1 MEPTS
6 RRQFL
11 KRSSAVAA
19 AAGVAA
25 AVPVSAAKVLT
36 ASDKSH
42 VADRE
47 PELPD
52 DPGVDVPVVAHVR
65 DVRKGLVSLYTGE
78 REVKVRNKR
87 LAAAL
92 YHATH

>member
-1 MEPTS
+1 MEPTN

-25 AVPVSAAKVLT
+25 AIPATAAKALT
-36 ASDKSH
+36 QSRSPHDAPPK
-42 VADRE
+42 
-47 PELPD
+47 LPD
-52 DPGVDVPVVAHVR
+52 DPSVDVPVVAHVR
-65 DVRKGLVSLYTGE
+65 DVRKGLVSLYTGDKE
-78 REVKVRNKR
+78 ITIKDRR

-92 YHATH
+92 YRATH